1 MCLTTSL
8 RRPANTVNTIYGID
22 VIFITNHSK
31 LGQNTLFYQQLHV
44 CICEICYK
52 NIYLKCLHCLFFYLF
67 LQIIWILSES
77 KSQFVYLSIST
88 YIFRSRYFSFLNL
101 FQVFKE
107 TKDVSIISKLSV
119 IFQLSI
125 QSCILLPGRCS
136 YCYDY
141 NMFWISYCYRLYCQ
155 LSSKE
160 NFALIKFKIET
171 QEIFEKFIR
180 S

>member
-52 NIYLKCLHCLFFYLF
+52 NIYLKCLHCLFFYLS

-88 YIFRSRYFSFLNL
+88 YIFRSRYFSFLLIYFKSLKKRKTCRL
-101 FQVFKE
+101 FQNCQWF
-107 TKDVSIISKLSV
+107 SNY
-119 IFQLSI
+119 QYNHA
-125 QSCILLPGRCS
+125 
-136 YCYDY
+136 YCY
-141 NMFWISYCYRLYCQ
+141 
-155 LSSKE
+155 
-160 NFALIKFKIET
+160 
-171 QEIFEKFIR
+171 QEDAAIAMTTTCFGFRIATGSIVNYQARKTLL
-180 S
+180 